1 MHEPR
6 FNQIHFE
13 GIDGV
18 FRDGNTDNILGVV
31 EAFNEAVA

>member
-18 FRDGNTDNILGVV
+18 FGEADADNIWGC
-31 EAFNEAVA
+31 